1 MRQAL
6 RRNDERR
13 FSLLVRLAMLLG
25 AVVVSAPLATAEAQ
39 QAPSPSVSSAGE
51 EERSLGLTRE
61 ERQRIQRSLAA
72 AGYDPGPVDGLMGSE
87 TREAIRRWQGNR
99 GEAATGYLDADG
111 AKALLAL
118 VESVGPPGTTFRD
131 CPECPEMVVVPE
143 GSFLMGSMSGGDDD
157 ERPVHEVTI
166 ERPFAVGVYE
176 VTFAEWDACVS
187 GGGCDGHRPDD
198 SGWGR
203 GSRPV
208 VNVSWVDAQ
217 AYVRWLSRATGKKY
231 RLPSESE
238 WEYVARAGTTTEYW
252 WGNDV
257 GRNRANCDR
266 CGSRWD
272 NERTAPVGSF
282 SPNAFGLQDVH
293 GNVWEWVE
301 DCWNESYNGAPS
313 DGSAWTSG
321 ECGRRVL
328 RGGSW
333 YNGPWN
339 LRSAVR
345 FRFTTGSRL
354 SVLGFRVART
364 LTP

>member
-1 MRQAL
+1 MRQAI

-99 GEAATGYLDADG
+99 GEAETGYLDADG

-143 GSFLMGSMSGGDDD
+143 GSFLMGSMSGGDD

-166 ERPFAVGVYE
+166 ERAFAVGVYE

-208 VNVSWVDAQ
+208 VNVSWVDAK

-238 WEYVARAGTTTEYW
+238 WEYVARAGTTGPYHFGSSLSPSQANFQW
-252 WGNDV
+252 
-257 GRNRANCDR
+257 NRD
-266 CGSRWD
+266 GPV
-272 NERTAPVGSF
+272 PVGSY
-282 SPNAFGLQDVH
+282 SANAFGLYDVH
-293 GNVWEWVE
+293 GNVSEWVE
-301 DCWNESYNGAPS
+301 DCWNRGYVGAPP
-313 DGSAWTSG
+313 DGSAWMSG
-321 ECGRRVL
+321 NCGLRVL

-333 YNGPWN
+333 SYFPRY

-345 FRFTTGSRL
+345 NWYTTGVRINFF
-354 SVLGFRVART
+354 GFRVARA

>member
-1 MRQAL
+1 MTGCGSAPKRPAPGVRLPSEYSLLRKRVLVPVVTMRQAI

-72 AGYDPGPVDGLMGSE
+72 A
-87 TREAIRRWQGNR
+87 
-99 GEAATGYLDADG
+99 TGYLDADG

-143 GSFLMGSMSGGDDD
+143 GSFLMGSTARDDD

-166 ERPFAVGVYE
+166 ERAFAVGVYE

-203 GSRPV
+203 GKRPAI
-208 VNVSWVDAQ
+208 NVSWEDAQ
-217 AYVRWLSRATGKKY
+217 GYVRWLSRRTGEAY

-238 WEYVARAGTTTEYW
+238 WEYVARAGTTGPYHF
-252 WGNDV
+252 GSSPSSSQ
-257 GRNRANCDR
+257 ANYGGDR
-266 CGSRWD
+266 RGA
-272 NERTAPVGSF
+272 APVGSY
-282 SPNAFGLQDVH
+282 PANAFGLHDVH
-293 GNVWEWVE
+293 GNLWEWVE
-301 DCWNESYNGAPS
+301 DCWNDSYHGAPS
-313 DGSAWTSG
+313 NGSAWESG
-321 ECGRRVL
+321 DCSRRML

-333 YNGPWN
+333 DYFPGNI
-339 LRSAVR
+339 RSA
-345 FRFTTGSRL
+345 SRYGL
-354 SVLGFRVART
+354 TAGYRYDDAGFRVART